1 MWIIK
6 HYYQRKAW
14 PSIFRPRP
22 PTRIRILP
30 VLCDETEIFFLQWPA
45 VHTFPMKTATENPC
59 FLKRCPE
66 WRFLKTLASR
76 LRVGG
81 RKRKFSNMMMSYVII
96 LLPALR
102 MLCEG
107 CYGISIVSAFFGG
120 RTKKYPIRYV
130 WTWIFSDTVEKN
142 LRFQKYPV
150 TCGRV
155 LSLGLRNKMF
165 VCRNYF
171 KNLLDLKFSNQ
182 KTTQTVVI

>member
-22 PTRIRILP
+22 PSRIRL
-30 VLCDETEIFFLQWPA
+30 LCDETEIFSSVACRPH
-45 VHTFPMKTATENPC
+45 VSGENGHRNPC

-81 RKRKFSNMMMSYVII
+81 RKRKFSNMMMSYIII
-96 LLPALR
+96 LLLALR

-107 CYGISIVSAFFGG
+107 CYGISIVSAFSGG
-120 RTKKYPIRYV
+120 RAKKFPVRYV
-130 WTWIFSDTVEKN
+130 WTWIFSDTEEKN
-142 LRFQKYPV
+142 IRFQKYPV
-150 TCGRV
+150 TCERV

-171 KNLLDLKFSNQ
+171 KNLLGLKFWNQ

>member
-1 MWIIK
+1 MK
-6 HYYQRKAW
+6 RRFFSSVACHPHVSGENGHRK
-14 PSIFRPRP
+14 
-22 PTRIRILP
+22 P
-30 VLCDETEIFFLQWPA
+30 VFSKTLSRVEIFENAGFS
-45 VHTFPMKTATENPC
+45 TTCRRTKTEV
-59 FLKRCPE
+59 FQM
-66 WRFLKTLASR
+66 
-76 LRVGG
+76 
-81 RKRKFSNMMMSYVII
+81 NMMMSYIII

-107 CYGISIVSAFFGG
+107 CYGISIVSAFSGG
-120 RTKKYPIRYV
+120 RTKKFPIRYV
-130 WTWIFSDTVEKN
+130 WTWIFSNTEEKN

-171 KNLLDLKFSNQ
+171 KNLLDLKFWNQ

>member
-30 VLCDETEIFFLQWPA
+30 VLCGETEIFFLQWPA
-45 VHTFPMKTATENPC
+45 VHTFPVKTATENPC

-81 RKRKFSNMMMSYVII
+81 RKRKFSNMMMSYIII

-130 WTWIFSDTVEKN
+130 WTWIFSDMEEKIS
-142 LRFQKYPV
+142 V
-150 TCGRV
+150 
-155 LSLGLRNKMF
+155 
-165 VCRNYF
+165 F
-171 KNLLDLKFSNQ
+171 KNIRSRVEGFLASAWEIRCLSVGITSK
-182 KTTQTVVI
+182 IC